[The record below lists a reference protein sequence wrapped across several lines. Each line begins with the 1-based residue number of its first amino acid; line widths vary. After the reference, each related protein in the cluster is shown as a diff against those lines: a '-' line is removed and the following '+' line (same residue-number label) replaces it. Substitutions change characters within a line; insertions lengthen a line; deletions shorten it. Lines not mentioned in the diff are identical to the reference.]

1 MHLYNHL
8 LFLFSGV
15 LLTLA
20 ALSWVYRGTSACAR
34 TLCVFLAMESL
45 TCFSYGMNM
54 ASGSLEA
61 KLVWNHL
68 EYLFGLPGPSLMPI
82 LALQVTGYERRP
94 PAWALAAIFTVPVL
108 GTLLNWTC
116 RWQSLYY
123 ARVWLEPVGDMTLLV
138 KERGPL
144 YPLVFIY
151 AFGLMVAACV
161 IFAWRL
167 RRRPRL
173 LRTGPA
179 GLIGVALLAPLVCG
193 TPYYWLHLPW
203 LQQVNTV
210 HAGFFLTAL
219 AFSAAL
225 LSGQF
230 QSLIQALS
238 ESEKR
243 NQYLLEN
250 ANAIF
255 YTIDPDGR
263 FSYVSNSWQQ
273 FLGHPAEAMVGRV
286 YREVVL
292 ADDVPACDAFL
303 ESVVKTGD
311 MKSGVEYRVRHV
323 DGTLHWHTSSIKPVL
338 DKQGRAVTFVGV
350 AHDIT
355 EAKRTQEALRVAN
368 ERLNELIARREEEL
382 RVATAAALEAGAAEA
397 KRIGQELHDG
407 VCQELVGLLRMAENA
422 GRQGDTAPAL
432 RPQAEGLAE
441 QATRVLGLARSVSYD
456 LTLHDLDASS
466 LCEALAVFARRF
478 GAASGV
484 VIELNYSRDR
494 REAAMPGAE
503 HVYRIVREAVI
514 NAIRHGLARKIWID
528 LVYERGQMVVS
539 VTNDGAPSPPD
550 RAFKPGVGIRQMQM
564 RAGQLGG
571 TLTFSGNAQGQTVV
585 ELTVPQS
592 GWEEEV

>member
-20 ALSWVYRGTSACAR
+20 GLSWVYRGTSRYAR
-34 TLCVFLAMESL
+34 TLCLFLAMESL
-45 TCFSYGMNM
+45 TCFSYGMNL
-54 ASGSLEA
+54 ASGSLES
-61 KLVWNHL
+61 KLAWNHL
-68 EYLFGLPGPSLMPI
+68 EYLFGLFGPPLMPI

-94 PAWALAAIFTVPVL
+94 PVWALAAIFTVPFV
-108 GTLLNWTC
+108 GALLNWTC

-123 ARVWLEPVGDMTLLV
+123 ARVWLEAAGDMTLLV

-144 YPLVFIY
+144 YTVVFVHVFALI
-151 AFGLMVAACV
+151 VAAGV

-167 RRRPRL
+167 IRHKRQL
-173 LRTGPA
+173 QAGQI

-193 TPYYWLHLPW
+193 TTYYWLHVPW
-203 LQQVNTV
+203 LQHVNTIY
-210 HAGFFLTAL
+210 AGFFLTAL

-230 QSLIQALS
+230 QGLLQALG

-255 YTIDPDGR
+255 YTIAPDGR

-273 FLGHPAEAMVGRV
+273 FLGHPAEEMVGRV

-292 ADDVPACDAFL
+292 AEDVPACDAFL
-303 ESVVKTGD
+303 EAVVKSGE
-311 MKSGVEYRVRHV
+311 MKSGIEYRVRHV

-338 DKQGRAVTFVGV
+338 DRQGRPVTFVGV

-368 ERLNELIARREEEL
+368 ERLNGLIASREEEL
-382 RVATAAALEAGAAEA
+382 RVAVAAALEAGAEEA
-397 KRIGQELHDG
+397 KRIGQDLHDG

-422 GRQGDTAPAL
+422 GRHGDTASAL
-432 RPQAEGLAE
+432 RQEAGSLAE

-478 GAASGV
+478 GGASGV
-484 VIELNYSRDR
+484 VIELNYSRDQR
-494 REAAMPGAE
+494 AAAMPGAE
-503 HVYRIVREAVI
+503 HVYRVVREAVL
-514 NAIRHGLARKIWID
+514 NAIRHGQARKVWID

-539 VTNDGAPSPPD
+539 VTNDGIPLPPE
-550 RAFKPGVGIRQMQM
+550 RAFKPGVGISQMRM

-571 TLTFSGNAQGQTVV
+571 ALTFASNAQGQTVV
-585 ELTVPQS
+585 ELTVPQG
-592 GWEEEV
+592 GWEEEL